1 MSSAHV
7 EVSGRSPKRS
17 DGTEPDDVGS
27 ELDFID
33 PSVRQRRREMWLIRS
48 GRIALLALVI
58 MGWQLVS
65 GSLIS
70 SFWISS
76 PLEIVEALVEFER
89 EGQLWPAVTTTLEE
103 TFLGFAVG
111 AVPAIVLGVLL
122 GLNSVVARILD
133 PFFTALN
140 SIPRIAL
147 IPLMILWLGIGFE
160 TKVLFAALLVFFPV
174 FLTTI
179 AGVRD
184 VDQHLV
190 ETLRVLGA
198 SRREILRKVTVPAS
212 LVWVFSGLRISVPF
226 ALLGAVVAEMFAGG
240 DGLGFLLSSSSNYFD
255 TAGAFAALLVIT
267 VLGLI
272 ITGALD
278 MAQRR
283 ILRWQVAGR

>member
-1 MSSAHV
+1 MSQTHV
-7 EVSGRSPKRS
+7 QADGAFAEQSDSRRSEVAS
-17 DGTEPDDVGS
+17 EPD
-27 ELDFID
+27 FTD
-33 PSVRQRRREMWLIRS
+33 PSVRQRRRELWLIRF
-48 GRIALLALVI
+48 GRIALLVVVLA
-58 MGWQLVS
+58 GWQLAS
-65 GSLIS
+65 GRLVS
-70 SFWISS
+70 SFWISN
-76 PLEIVEALVEFER
+76 PREIAGALLEFER
-89 EGQLWPAVTTTLEE
+89 EGQLRPAITATLQE

-111 AVPAIVLGVLL
+111 AVPGIVLGVLL
-122 GLNSVVARILD
+122 GLNRVVARILD

-179 AGVRD
+179 AGVTD

-198 SRREILRKVTVPAS
+198 TRREILRKVTVPAS

-240 DGLGFLLSSSSNYFD
+240 DGLGFLLASSSNYFD
-255 TAGAFAALLVIT
+255 TAGAFAALFVIT

-272 ITGALD
+272 ITGVLD
-278 MAQRR
+278 VAQRR
-283 ILRWQVAGR
+283 VLRWQSAGR